1 MAAAGFTEALT
12 FALVYYIDFMFFLVA
27 CWNSDAIKTAE
38 DGLRICC
45 INVPVL
51 LSPVLAADCL
61 LGLWNH
67 SIIFGEYVGQK
78 NEMSHC

>member
-12 FALVYYIDFMFFLVA
+12 FALVYYIDFMFFLIA
-27 CWNSDAIKTAE
+27 CSNSDAIKTAE
-38 DGLRICC
+38 GGLRICCC

-51 LSPVLAADCL
+51 PCTVLAADCL

-67 SIIFGEYVGQK
+67 NIIFGEFVGQR
-78 NEMSHC
+78 N

>member
-12 FALVYYIDFMFFLVA
+12 FALVYYIDYIFFLVA
-27 CWNSDAIKTAE
+27 CLNSDAIKTAE
-38 DGLRICC
+38 GGLRICCC

-51 LSPVLAADCL
+51 SSTVLAADCL

-67 SIIFGEYVGQK
+67 SVIFGEFVGQR
-78 NEMSHC
+78 N